1 MKKIKILKELNEH
14 TPFTL
19 VAVLVAF
26 IIVIVFHYILK
37 KEIGEGVFYIFHFGH
52 ILVSAVAT
60 TGLYYK
66 YKKNVFSALLIGVSG
81 ALVLGSVSDVIFPHI
96 GAMLLDNDIH
106 FHLPLIE
113 ETAQTVFFAIAGSII
128 GIVTRVTKIS
138 HLLHVFLS
146 VFASLFYLLAFT
158 SVFSAFYLLAS
169 FFIVFVAV
177 IIPCCLSDIVFPLIF
192 IKK

>member
-1 MKKIKILKELNEH
+1 MKNILKELKEH

-19 VAVLVAF
+19 GAVLVSVL
-26 IIVIVFHYILK
+26 IVIVVHYILK
-37 KEIGEGVFYIFHFGH
+37 KEVGEGVFHIFHFGH
-52 ILVSAVAT
+52 IFVSAVAT
-60 TGLYYK
+60 AGLYYK
-66 YKKNVFSALLIGVSG
+66 YKKNVFNALLIGVSG
-81 ALVLGSVSDVIFPHI
+81 ALLIGSVSDVIFPHI
-96 GAMLLDNDIH
+96 GAVLLNNDIH

-113 ETAQTVFFAIAGSII
+113 ETAQTMFFAIVGSFVGVI
-128 GIVTRVTKIS
+128 TKTTKVP

-158 SVFSAFYLLAS
+158 SVFSAFYLFIS
-169 FFIVFVAV
+169 FFIVFIAV